1 MHLGKTLAC
10 VVGYRRSS
18 RECRR
23 ETEMFHGVKKSLK
36 HFFARITEIDQP
48 IARVHIL
55 YPALNIKMQLQGSN
69 ACGARTGAVG
79 SGGSVHFLC
88 NTTGTVHVDAKLVYK
103 GYNLQLLV
111 PPFPYSQS
119 TYRSKRFVP
128 TICFFV
134 QCWFTIDQCCK
145 SSGANVGGY
154 VSRQVCD
161 KCGETKEH

>member
-1 MHLGKTLAC
+1 
-10 VVGYRRSS
+10 
-18 RECRR
+18 
-23 ETEMFHGVKKSLK
+23 MFHGVKKSLK

-111 PPFPYSQS
+111 PSVSIFTVNLPLQ
-119 TYRSKRFVP
+119 
-128 TICFFV
+128 TIRAHHMFFCSMLV
-134 QCWFTIDQCCK
+134 HHRPMLQK
-145 SSGANVGGY
+145 
-154 VSRQVCD
+154 
-161 KCGETKEH
+161 

>member
-1 MHLGKTLAC
+1 
-10 VVGYRRSS
+10 
-18 RECRR
+18 
-23 ETEMFHGVKKSLK
+23 MFHGVKKSLK

-103 GYNLQLLV
+103 GYNLQLVPSVSIFKVNLPLQTIRAHHMFFCSMLV
-111 PPFPYSQS
+111 HHRPMLQKQW
-119 TYRSKRFVP
+119 SKCRWIREQTGV
-128 TICFFV
+128 
-134 QCWFTIDQCCK
+134 
-145 SSGANVGGY
+145 
-154 VSRQVCD
+154 
-161 KCGETKEH
+161 